1 MKNSQNYMILNG
13 EDIGISRIELNK
25 ADLLIFDKAGKYCLK
40 VFVAYNWED
49 IRNLD
54 IGEKK
59 AIDFNEYCFSE
70 YNEAALVW
78 PTNYYVE
85 RILED
90 FLIFYLKFDDFSEVC
105 YMNKRNRFDIEL
117 ESLKVKVEVEYKGI
131 LDNYFKK

>member
-59 AIDFNEYCFSE
+59 VIDFNEYCFSE
-70 YNEAALVW
+70 YNKATLVW
-78 PTNYYVE
+78 PMECYTLKKSE
-85 RILED
+85 SSI
-90 FLIFYLKFDDFSEVC
+90 IFYLKFDGFLDIC
-105 YMNKRNRFDIEL
+105 YMNKRNRFDIAL
-117 ESLKVKVEVEYKGI
+117 ESLEVKVEADCKNI
-131 LDNYFKK
+131 LDYL